1 MENADSRHAA
11 SHSLDLEHADLLA
24 KVKLFAG
31 LDRVTL
37 AKLAARLESVS
48 VSSGTELFR
57 LGDPADAF
65 YLVARGSL
73 GAFVPAEGDPAGR
86 RVNTLVAGNP
96 FGEMALLG
104 DHPRSA
110 TIRADTDA
118 EVLRLER
125 ARFLALMHEEPTVAL
140 AIAASLG
147 ERLRARDLPAR
158 ETGSPADKKEPAA
171 QPQAPAR
178 PARRWR
184 LGKASIG
191 GLLAAAIMVAGWS
204 MSPPAG
210 LTPQGWH
217 AFVTLAALVPLL
229 ALDALPEGILALLL
243 AGAWVLGGVVPPA
256 AALAASARRAGSW
269 W

>member
-1 MENADSRHAA
+1 MENANSVQKA
-11 SHSLDLEHADLLA
+11 SQSLDLEHADLLA
-24 KVKLFAG
+24 KARLFAG

-48 VSSGTELFR
+48 VPGGAEVFR
-57 LGDPADAF
+57 QGDPADAF

-73 GAFVPAEGDPAGR
+73 GAFVPSEFDPAGR

-110 TIRADTDA
+110 TVRADTDT
-118 EVLRLER
+118 EVLRLDR
-125 ARFLALMHEEPTVAL
+125 SRFLALMQEEPTVAL

-147 ERLRARDLPAR
+147 DRLRARDSPAR
-158 ETGSPADKKEPAA
+158 GAGSIAVTHQPEA
-171 QPQAPAR
+171 QPRAPAR
-178 PARRWR
+178 NAGRWP
-184 LGKASIG
+184 LGKASTG
-191 GLLAAAIMVAGWS
+191 WFLAAAIMAAGWS

-217 AFVTLAALVPLL
+217 ALVILAALVPLL
-229 ALDALPEGILALLL
+229 ALDVLPEGILALLL
-243 AGAWVLGGVVPPA
+243 AGI
-256 AALAASARRAGSW
+256 
-269 W
+269 